1 MIQNDQKL
9 RYGTHTFVFF
19 SNAAYFANVLIE
31 YQTSLTVC
39 HKYSLD
45 FIFILNNFSDV
56 STYCYIGNASLL
68 LILI

>member
-9 RYGTHTFVFF
+9 RYGTHTSVFF

-45 FIFILNNFSDV
+45 FIFINNFSDV
-56 STYCYIGNASLL
+56 STYCYIGNTSLL